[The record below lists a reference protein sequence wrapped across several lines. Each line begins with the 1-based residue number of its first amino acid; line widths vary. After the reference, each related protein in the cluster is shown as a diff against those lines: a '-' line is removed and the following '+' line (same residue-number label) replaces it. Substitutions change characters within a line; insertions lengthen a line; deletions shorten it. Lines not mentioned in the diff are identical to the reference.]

1 MTQRLFKLKG
11 NLTTTPSTGTVTVNG
26 TEVFNGEFSPGDVG
40 EPDGFL
46 CAFAYTF
53 DDSAGTDTQLPVVV
67 TVATGTAHVGMF
79 KYNYVPRLNPALSPE
94 ELAYVTA
101 GTAADVSTE
110 VFNAVR
116 AKGGW
121 WIRDETL
128 FEYGMTPELTFDNR
142 TAEVLN
148 GVLLPEEE
156 GHLYLPCPAGSVLS
170 FTTIVFSSVNPP
182 TPT

>member
-11 NLTTTPSTGTVTVNG
+11 NLTTLPSTGTVTING
-26 TEVFNGEFSPGDVG
+26 TEVFNGTFSQGSTD

-46 CAFAYTF
+46 CEFAYTF
-53 DDSAGTDTQLPVVV
+53 DDSAGTNIQFPVVV
-67 TVATGTAHVGMF
+67 TCASGVAHVGMF
-79 KYNYVPRLNPALSPE
+79 KYNYALIVNPALTPE

-101 GTAADVSTE
+101 GTTE
-110 VFNAVR
+110 DAPDAIKLDVR

-121 WIRDETL
+121 YIHDETA
-128 FEYGMTPELTFDNR
+128 FAYGLTPELCYDNR
-142 TAEVLN
+142 TTEVLN

-156 GHLYLPCPAGSVLS
+156 GHLYLYMTAGSVLT

-182 TPT
+182 PPV